1 MYTCI
6 DVPHTRTRGSS
17 LPDNI
22 APIFEC
28 IHVWMCRIQEPGEA
42 VYLTIVPLYLN
53 VYMYRCAA
61 YKNQGKQST

>member
-1 MYTCI
+1 MCRIQEPGEAVYLTILPLYLNTCI

-22 APIFEC
+22 TPIFE
-28 IHVWMCRIQEPGEA
+28 
-42 VYLTIVPLYLN
+42 
-53 VYMYRCAA
+53 YMYRCAA